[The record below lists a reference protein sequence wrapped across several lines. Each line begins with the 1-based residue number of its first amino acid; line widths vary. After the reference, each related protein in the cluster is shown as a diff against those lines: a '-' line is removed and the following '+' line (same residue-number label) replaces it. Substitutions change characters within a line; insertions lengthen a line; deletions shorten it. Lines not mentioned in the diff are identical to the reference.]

1 MPSLTTLF
9 IRFGMALVL
18 GFLIGLERERE
29 KALVFA
35 GMRTF
40 ALIGLL
46 GAIMAFVSEQ
56 FTGQWLFMVGFA
68 AVSGFG
74 LVSYFRGFDTGHTGI
89 TTEVVFLVAFMLGA
103 MVYWDLLFVAAPLT
117 VAVILLLTFKPN
129 LQTFASRVDREDILA
144 ALEFAV
150 VWIIVLPLL
159 PNQTYDPLDVLNPR
173 EIWVM
178 VVLVSGINLASYV
191 LSQAYGAKRGIGL
204 TGVLGG
210 MVSSTVVTFQ
220 FSRRSSSEEEQH
232 LARLFALAIV
242 IASTGMFLRV
252 LVLIMILNTSLGID
266 LILPMLVGGG
276 IMAIG
281 AVWLAFQTR
290 REQTEQIEPSS
301 TEVRSPFAL
310 RPALQFGLIFAI
322 VLLASKAAQVYLGE
336 TGTYIS
342 STIGGIAGLDAVALS
357 MAKLANT
364 SVSHL
369 VAMRSVTLG
378 AATNTI
384 FKGIIATML
393 GKGAVRRQVLPW
405 FLLSAA
411 ASLAVAFLIR

>member
-1 MPSLTTLF
+1 MPSLSTLF
-9 IRFGMALVL
+9 IRFAMALVL

-40 ALIGLL
+40 ALISLL
-46 GAIMAFVSEQ
+46 GAMMAFVSEQ
-56 FTGQWLFMVGFA
+56 FTGQWLFLVGFA

-74 LVSYFRGFDTGHTGI
+74 MVSYFRGFDTGHTGI

-129 LQTFASRVDREDILA
+129 LQTFAARVDREDILA

-159 PNQTYDPLDVLNPR
+159 PNQTYGPLDVLNPR

-191 LSQAYGAKRGIGL
+191 LSQIYGASRGIGL
-204 TGVLGG
+204 TGILGG

-220 FSRRSSSEEEQH
+220 FSRRSSKEQEKH

-252 LVLIMILNTSLGID
+252 LILIMILNTSLGID

-276 IMAIG
+276 VMGLGAI
-281 AVWLAFQTR
+281 WFAFQAR
-290 REQTEQIEPSS
+290 REQTEEIEPSAS
-301 TEVRSPFAL
+301 AVRSPFAL
-310 RPALQFGLIFAI
+310 RPALQFGLMFAI

-336 TGTYIS
+336 TGTYLS
-342 STIGGIAGLDAVALS
+342 SIIGGIAGLDAVALS
-357 MAKLANT
+357 MAKLAST
-364 SVSHL
+364 SVSPL

-378 AATNTI
+378 AAANTL
-384 FKGIIATML
+384 FKGIIAAWL
-393 GKGAVRRQVLPW
+393 GTGAVRRQVLPL
-405 FLLSAA
+405 FLLSAV

>member
-9 IRFGMALVL
+9 LRFALAMVL

-29 KALVFA
+29 KAVVFA

-40 ALIGLL
+40 ALISLL
-46 GAIMAFVSEQ
+46 GAMMAFVSEQ
-56 FTGQWLFMVGFA
+56 FAGQWLLIFGFA
-68 AVSGFG
+68 AVAGFG
-74 LVSYFRGFDTGHTGI
+74 LVSYIRGFEIGHTGI

-103 MVYWDLLFVAAPLT
+103 MVYWDLLYVAAPLT
-117 VAVILLLTFKPN
+117 VVVILLLTFKPN
-129 LQTFASRVDREDILA
+129 LQTFAARVDREDILA

-220 FSRRSSSEEEQH
+220 FARRSSQEHEKH

-242 IASTGMFLRV
+242 IASTGMYFRV
-252 LVLIMILNTSLGID
+252 LVLTAILNPSLGID
-266 LILPMLVGGG
+266 LISPMLVGGG
-276 IMAIG
+276 IMGFG
-281 AVWLAFQTR
+281 ALLLWFQTR
-290 REQTEQIEPSS
+290 RDQNQEVEPS
-301 TEVRSPFAL
+301 TKETRSPFAL

-336 TGTYIS
+336 TGTYLS

-364 SVSHL
+364 SVSPL

-378 AATNTI
+378 ASANTL
-384 FKGIIATML
+384 FKGIIATWL
-393 GKGAVRRQVLPW
+393 GTGAVRRQVLPL
-405 FLLSAA
+405 FLLAAA
-411 ASLAVAFLIR
+411 ASLAVAFMVQ

>member
-29 KALVFA
+29 KAVVFA

-40 ALIGLL
+40 ALISLL
-46 GAIMAFVSEQ
+46 GAMMAFVSEQ
-56 FTGQWLFMVGFA
+56 FAGQWLMMFGFA
-68 AVSGFG
+68 AVAGFG
-74 LVSYFRGFDTGHTGI
+74 LVSYFRGFDIGHTGI

-117 VAVILLLTFKPN
+117 VVVILLLTFKPN
-129 LQTFASRVDREDILA
+129 LQTFAARVDREDILA

-178 VVLVSGINLASYV
+178 VVLVSGINLASYI
-191 LSQAYGAKRGIGL
+191 LSQAYGARRGIGL

-220 FSRRSSSEEEQH
+220 FSRRSSNEPEQH

-242 IASTGMFLRV
+242 IASTGMFVRV
-252 LVLIMILNTSLGID
+252 VVLTLILNTSLGID
-266 LILPMLVGGG
+266 LILPMLAGGVVMG
-276 IMAIG
+276 LGAI
-281 AVWLAFQTR
+281 WFAFQAR
-290 REQTEQIEPSS
+290 REQTEQIEPSAS
-301 TEVRSPFAL
+301 TVRSPFAL
-310 RPALQFGLIFAI
+310 RPALQFGLMFAI

-336 TGTYIS
+336 TGTYLS

-357 MAKLANT
+357 MAKLAST
-364 SVSHL
+364 SVSPL
-369 VAMRSVTLG
+369 IAMRSVTLG
-378 AATNTI
+378 AAANTI

-393 GKGAVRRQVLPW
+393 GTGAVRKQVLPL